1 MIALEGVADFMGY
14 NSEIPKLRRERK
26 AVLPFYRSMSN
37 WGGIIESIHKPKSHS
52 LFFLV
57 IKYD

>member
-1 MIALEGVADFMGY
+1 MTVLEGVADFMGY

-26 AVLPFYRSMSN
+26 AVLPFYRLI
-37 WGGIIESIHKPKSHS
+37 GGITESIHRPKSHR

>member
-1 MIALEGVADFMGY
+1 MTALEGVADFMGY

-37 WGGIIESIHKPKSHS
+37 WGALLS
-52 LFFLV
+52 LFINPKAIVYFFLL
-57 IKYD
+57 

>member
-1 MIALEGVADFMGY
+1 MTALEGVADFMGY

-26 AVLPFYRSMSN
+26 AVLPYRSMSN
-37 WGGIIESIHKPKSHS
+37 WGIIESIHKPKSHG

>member
-1 MIALEGVADFMGY
+1 MTVLEGVADFMGY
-14 NSEIPKLRRERK
+14 NSEIPKLRREQK
-26 AVLPFYRSMSN
+26 AILPFYRLIG
-37 WGGIIESIHKPKSHS
+37 GGITESIHRPKSHS

>member
-1 MIALEGVADFMGY
+1 MTALEGVTDLIGY
-14 NSEIPKLRRERK
+14 DSKIAKLRREQK
-26 AVLPFYRSMSN
+26 AILPFYRLI
-37 WGGIIESIHKPKSHS
+37 GGITESIHRPKSHS